1 MYGFQK
7 LKLSSKRTNNY
18 NRIQATMENK
28 IHIPGLSF
36 PVRFDDKATLKAFTL
51 VCITCF
57 MYIVVSEWWT
67 LLFFLDTLDKQLMI
81 LLNYTG
87 GRFADRFWYAYS
99 QKFIWTPL
107 VLLTLLSL
115 FVNQKGPLSH
125 KLLLVVAVVL
135 MVAVLDQFSS
145 SLIKPLVARLR
156 PSHTP
161 LVANMLHYV
170 NDYHGG
176 KFGFVSGH
184 ATNTVGI
191 AVFLGLIY
199 HSRLIRWSLF
209 FFALFMCYSRIYLGV
224 HYPGDIICGSLM
236 GALGTWATVCLLR
249 RRHLAMPTDQCP
261 WAIVGAF
268 YVTVL
273 GIVIYACCPVVS

>member
-1 MYGFQK
+1 
-7 LKLSSKRTNNY
+7 
-18 NRIQATMENK
+18 
-28 IHIPGLSF
+28 
-36 PVRFDDKATLKAFTL
+36 
-51 VCITCF
+51 
-57 MYIVVSEWWT
+57 
-67 LLFFLDTLDKQLMI
+67 
-81 LLNYTG
+81 
-87 GRFADRFWYAYS
+87 
-99 QKFIWTPL
+99 
-107 VLLTLLSL
+107 
-115 FVNQKGPLSH
+115 
-125 KLLLVVAVVL
+125 
-135 MVAVLDQFSS
+135 MVAVLDQISS

-224 HYPGDIICGSLM
+224 HYPGDIICGALM
-236 GALGTWATVCLLR
+236 GALGAWATVCLLR

-273 GIVIYACCPVVS
+273 GIVIYACCSVVS